1 MSTIKQNAEKLSK
14 HSKEVLGT
22 KISLSKSLELLSR
35 MEGFNNSNT
44 AIAKE
49 KDFTTNVINAHNIFL
64 NLKDNNF
71 IRINKKIEINANQA
85 FEEKDLLKIL
95 RLKDL
100 KWKID
105 QMHTRVNN
113 IQHIIY
119 HYYLEGSIF
128 KIRLN
133 TITIPKDLIDKTE
146 KNREIPNIHNQYK
159 NNYLILSLLINPIQ
173 HQGLNHITQEEINLG
188 IKKLK
193 DYKIKIN
200 NKITNFGQGIEFNSI
215 NNKEGKPLF
224 TSIRKEALKSQYS
237 FLNYAILDKMNIKKE
252 TQDKLWDH
260 LKKYNAN
267 KLWIMG
273 ECPNCGSSEDIP
285 YDYYIEKSDYWIDCQ
300 DCRHEYEK
308 EDLENKYYYFSLK

>member
-1 MSTIKQNAEKLSK
+1 MSTIKQNAEKLSQ

-22 KISLSKSLELLSR
+22 KISLSKSLELLSK

-49 KDFTTNVINAHNIFL
+49 KDFITNIINAHNSFS
-64 NLKDNNF
+64 NLKDNDF
-71 IRINKKIEINANQA
+71 IKISRKVDINANQA
-85 FEEKDLLKIL
+85 FNEKDLLKIIQ
-95 RLKDL
+95 LKDL

-105 QMHTRVNN
+105 QMGKRANN
-113 IQHIIY
+113 IQYIIY

-128 KIRLN
+128 NIHLN
-133 TITIPKDLIDKTE
+133 SISIPKELIDKKE
-146 KNREIPNIHNQYK
+146 KNREIPSIESKYK
-159 NNYLILSLLINPIQ
+159 NNYLILSLLLNPIQ

-193 DYKIKIN
+193 DSKIKIN
-200 NKITNFGQGIEFNSI
+200 NKMKNFGQGIEFNSI
-215 NNKEGKPLF
+215 NNKEGKSLF
-224 TSIRKEALKSQYS
+224 TAIRKEALKSQYS
-237 FLNYAILDKMNIKKE
+237 FLNFAILDKMNINKE

-260 LKKYNAN
+260 LKKYNPN
-267 KLWIMG
+267 KLWVMG
-273 ECPNCGSSEDIP
+273 DCPNCGASEDIP
-285 YDYYIEKSDYWIDCQ
+285 YDYYIEKGDYWIDCQ